1 MIALFLALQAAAVA
15 APPATLPATSP
26 LPDALERQS
35 LPERGCAAY
44 LWSVADRKL
53 VAVAGADP
61 ARLRLA
67 LGGKPADLARVAQ
80 MGSGEFGLGG
90 TGDYRLGDIT
100 ARLEMTVTT
109 RPDLTEGGGVPQGML
124 TIARGGADQV
134 IVPVAGLIGCAPAR

>member
-1 MIALFLALQAAAVA
+1 MIALFLALQAASVTV
-15 APPATLPATSP
+15 PPATSP

-61 ARLRLA
+61 ARLRMA

-90 TGDYRLGDIT
+90 TGDYRLGDI
-100 ARLEMTVTT
+100 AVRLEMTVTT
-109 RPDLTEGGGVPQGML
+109 RPDLTDGGGVPQGML
-124 TIARGGADQV
+124 TIARSGADQV